1 MDGWGW
7 PPKAG
12 KGEKGK
18 KKKKNHYLRNN
29 WVRLALTMG
38 QNEVLRFLVPLRV
51 ARAYHH
57 HHRHA
62 LRTGRIGELRGE
74 NSDRGDYAPRLPF
87 FFFCFLF
94 FFSQFYYYPLNYY
107 DYYYYLLPNTLFIFT
122 EFKPARFC
130 EEKSGSWSI
139 MEGIPSCLIT
149 GGRER
154 KVFDQRVSEEFPGG
168 TTSGGAKREEIRLL
182 RSGGVLFFFWFFWG
196 GFFNFPP
203 VEMSHKSG
211 IWILACYYIPFSS
224 FFTRYFFF
232 FFLVNRGC
240 YFSEYA

>member
-1 MDGWGW
+1 MQSFLKTKEKQGLCDDKVKSGERGEKMDGWGW

-29 WVRLALTMG
+29 WVRLALNMG

-87 FFFCFLF
+87 FFFFLF
-94 FFSQFYYYPLNYY
+94 LVLLQPVL
-107 DYYYYLLPNTLFIFT
+107 LLPPQLL
-122 EFKPARFC
+122 RLLLL
-130 EEKSGSWSI
+130 
-139 MEGIPSCLIT
+139 LIT
-149 GGRER
+149 
-154 KVFDQRVSEEFPGG
+154 KYTIYFYRVQ
-168 TTSGGAKREEIRLL
+168 TRALL
-182 RSGGVLFFFWFFWG
+182 
-196 GFFNFPP
+196 
-203 VEMSHKSG
+203 
-211 IWILACYYIPFSS
+211 
-224 FFTRYFFF
+224 
-232 FFLVNRGC
+232 
-240 YFSEYA
+240 